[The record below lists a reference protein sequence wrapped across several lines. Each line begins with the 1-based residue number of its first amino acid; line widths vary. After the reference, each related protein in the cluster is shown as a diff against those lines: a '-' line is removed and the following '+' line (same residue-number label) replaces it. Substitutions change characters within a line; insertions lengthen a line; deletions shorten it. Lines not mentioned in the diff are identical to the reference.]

1 MDYNFSFKLQ
11 KAMEIAIY
19 IAEDF
24 KSSELATFH
33 LALAILMDDE
43 CTLQRVYLESN
54 YKIDYSSMIN
64 SMLTDKDIYE
74 KITGKD
80 FPKELQECDK
90 EEISKEE
97 NAYET
102 SESNDTAS
110 KNMTTNIYFVVNPSS
125 YDDAIYY
132 QNISYSLNLNL
143 AFENAMKRCIS
154 NGRDYIDE
162 DNLLFSILNIENS
175 SAVRLLNEFKFN
187 INELKRMLLL
197 NSNIFQEIKTNSII
211 IPPILES
218 CCEILNSNYA
228 KGEECEILCR
238 DKEIFT
244 VWNIFSKKNK
254 RNAVLIGSAGVGK
267 TAIVE
272 AITMQIVNG
281 TCPKEFK
288 GYSVVSLN
296 INAMLAGTKYRGEFE
311 TKVDRLIKFLKEN
324 NNIILFVDEIHQM
337 LGAGSSSDSG
347 PDLSGSL
354 KPILARNDV
363 VFIGATTLDEYD
375 KYFSRDPA
383 FRRRFETVLIKE
395 PGLNDV
401 KKMIS
406 LRVKNI
412 CNYHNVM
419 ISDEI
424 LNYIIITA
432 KAMNYFGKNPDL
444 TVDLVDRS
452 MAIAKMRNA
461 KRLTKKDVDKVFQNN
476 YDMFKSIGKKD
487 KKSTAY
493 HEAGHALLKILAK
506 YDRREDLKIVSIIPT
521 EEYLGVTISEKN
533 DKFKPMTR
541 EAVLESAAMSL
552 AGRVA
557 QEFVDKN
564 WDFGASSDLE
574 KATSIIRNMIIEKG
588 MDSNI
593 YTNISLY
600 DYNSKGHIMSP
611 QAVDRV
617 NERIEEIM
625 HVVYNNTKQ
634 ILNKNKDKLDIIA
647 NLLLE
652 KGIISVEEIIK
663 AFKDNSI
670 KI

>member
-1 MDYNFSFKLQ
+1 MNCNFSFKLQ
-11 KAMEIAIY
+11 KAMERAIY

-24 KSSELATFH
+24 KSSNLSTFH
-33 LALAILMDDE
+33 LALAIFMDDE
-43 CTLQRVYLESN
+43 CTLQRIYLESG
-54 YKIDYSSMIN
+54 YKIDYNTMLN
-64 SMLTDKDIYE
+64 SMLTDKDMY
-74 KITGKD
+74 KKVTGED
-80 FPKELQECDK
+80 FPEDD
-90 EEISKEE
+90 EEGDEQNTDNEE
-97 NAYET
+97 NI
-102 SESNDTAS
+102 SESNENT
-110 KNMTTNIYFVVNPSS
+110 TTNIYLLVDAP
-125 YDDAIYY
+125 YDDTIYY
-132 QNISYSLNLNL
+132 SNIPYSSNL
-143 AFENAMKRCIS
+143 ALAFDDAMKRCIG
-154 NGRDYIDE
+154 NGRDYVDE
-162 DNLLFSILNIENS
+162 DNLLFSILNNENS
-175 SAVRLLNEFKFN
+175 SAFKLLKEFKFD
-187 INELKRMLLL
+187 ISELKNILLL
-197 NSNIFQEIKTNSII
+197 NSNIFRENKTNSIV

-218 CCEILNSNYA
+218 CCEILNNNYT
-228 KGEECEILCR
+228 KGEKCEILCR

-272 AITMQIVNG
+272 AITMQIVNE

-288 GYSVVSLN
+288 DYSVVSLN

-311 TKVDRLIKFLKEN
+311 TKVDSLIKFLKAN

-337 LGAGSSSDSG
+337 LGAGSSSESG

-375 KYFSRDPA
+375 RYFSRDPA
-383 FRRRFETVLIKE
+383 FKRRFDTVIINE
-395 PGLNDV
+395 PSLKDV
-401 KKMIS
+401 KNMIS

-412 CNYHNVM
+412 SNYHKVI

-424 LNYIIITA
+424 LDYIIITA

-444 TVDLVDRS
+444 TVDLLDRA

-461 KRLTKKDVDKVFQNN
+461 RTLTKKDVDKVFQHN
-476 YDMFKSIGKKD
+476 YDTFNNIGKKD

-493 HEAGHALLKILAK
+493 HEAGHALLKLLAK
-506 YDRREDLKIVSIIPT
+506 HDKREDLKIVSIIPT

-533 DKFKPMTR
+533 EKYKPMTR
-541 EAVLESAAMSL
+541 DAVLESASMSL

-557 QEFVDKN
+557 QEFVDEN

-574 KATSIIRNMIIEKG
+574 QATNIIRNMIVEKG

-593 YTNISLY
+593 YINISLY
-600 DYNSKGHIMSP
+600 DYNSNGHMMSP

-625 HVVYNNTKQ
+625 KEVYNKTKQ

-647 NLLLE
+647 NLLLK

-663 AFKDNSI
+663 AFKENSV